1 MHFKYHRITCLIL
14 CESGLSTRN
23 EKEPHLATGWP
34 TNPLLLAYTQVSQSW
49 LIVYWSDTPTS
60 SLIRLTTLSLL
71 SPASS
76 PALDQ
81 SMAKLYG

>member
-1 MHFKYHRITCLIL
+1 
-14 CESGLSTRN
+14 
-23 EKEPHLATGWP
+23 
-34 TNPLLLAYTQVSQSW
+34 LLLAYTQVSQSW